1 MLSGRKINLDIIGSR
16 KKNEI
21 TYLVQTGLPASYF
34 RSILLNV
41 KGLFLKKISPKSVQI
56 IRLYSP
62 FVIVSL
68 TTIQHILDW
77 LRAVLNLCQRNL
89 FVYKVHQF
97 IDVLDLFMFS
107 CLAKLLQKLSF
118 IRLIKRTSVENSL
131 KTRSL

>member
-34 RSILLNV
+34 GSILLNV
-41 KGLFLKKISPKSVQI
+41 QGLFLKKVGPKSVQI

-77 LRAVLNLCQRNL
+77 LRAVLDLCQRYL
-89 FVYKVHQF
+89 FVNKVHQF

-118 IRLIKRTSVENSL
+118 IRLIKRTSV
-131 KTRSL
+131 